1 MERTQLVSAVDGLT
15 LQAYRWPAENP
26 KATVQLAHGLA
37 EHAQRYD
44 RLARTLVAAGY
55 DVWAHDH
62 RGHGAS
68 MNDAVPHGGFGD
80 AGWGGLIADVIQVSG
95 VVAGAVPGVPHFLVG
110 HSMGSFASQFV
121 LLDHSTDYAGVALS
135 GTTALDIAAAA
146 MPEPGSAAAENANL
160 DAYNAGFEGDTGY
173 EWLSRDAEEVAK
185 YVADP
190 LCGFDV
196 QPDLL
201 PSIFG
206 ASGPTGDPDVLS
218 GISPDVAIL
227 VVSGEDDPLAGKGYM
242 PTTVAD
248 RYRSAGVKDVE
259 LEIYPGARHEIFNE
273 TNRDEVTKRLMS
285 WLDARA

>member
-1 MERTQLVSAVDGLT
+1 MERTHVVSAVDGLQ
-15 LQAYRWPAENP
+15 LQVYHWSAENP
-26 KATVQLAHGLA
+26 RATVQLAHGLA

-44 RLARTLVAAGY
+44 RLARALVAAGY

-68 MNDAVPHGGFGD
+68 VNAAVPHGGFGD
-80 AGWGGLIADVIQVSG
+80 AGWAGLVADLVQVSG
-95 VVAGAVPGVPHFLVG
+95 VVAEAVPGAPHFLVG

-121 LLDHSTDYAGVALS
+121 LLDRSADYTGVALS

-146 MPEPGSAAAENANL
+146 MPEPGSEAAENANL
-160 DAYNAGFEGDTGY
+160 DAYNEGFEGDTGY

-206 ASGPTGDPDVLS
+206 ASAPTGDPEALS
-218 GISPDVAIL
+218 TISPDVAIL
-227 VVSGEDDPLAGKGYM
+227 VFSGEDDPLAGQGYM

-248 RYRSAGVKDVE
+248 RYRAAGVKDVE

-273 TNRDEVTKRLMS
+273 TNRDEVTERLIS
-285 WLDARA
+285 WLDARV

>member
-1 MERTQLVSAVDGLT
+1 MERTHVVSAVDGLT
-15 LQAYRWPAENP
+15 LQAYRWPAEKP

-44 RLARTLVAAGY
+44 RLARVLVAAGY

-62 RGHGAS
+62 RGHGS
-68 MNDAVPHGGFGD
+68 SVSDAVPHGGFGE
-80 AGWGGLIADVIQVSG
+80 AGWAGLVADLVQVSG
-95 VVAGAVPGVPHFLVG
+95 MIADAVPGVPHFLVG

-121 LLDHSTDYAGVALS
+121 LLDHSADYVGVALS

-146 MPEPGSAAAENANL
+146 MPEPGSEAAEDANL

-173 EWLSRDAEEVAK
+173 EWLSRDADEVAK

-196 QPDLL
+196 RPDLL
-201 PSIFG
+201 PGIFG
-206 ASGPTGDPDVLS
+206 ASVLTGDQEVLAK
-218 GISPDVAIL
+218 ISPDVAIL
-227 VVSGEDDPLAGKGYM
+227 VLSGEDDPLAGKGYM

-248 RYRSAGVKDVE
+248 RYRAAGVKDVE

-273 TNRDEVTKRLMS
+273 TNRDEVTTRLIG
-285 WLDARA
+285 WLDAHV